1 MSLRR
6 LWFYP
11 HCSVWLFQAC
21 SICATAHLMCHA
33 PIDQVEE
40 DHGIYGTALKVTHP
54 FNHPPPL
61 QLTTKTLFLIYLL
74 IVSQD
79 FQFPV
84 LPSFSDSNL
93 LMVFCSKSLG
103 QIHHPKQ
110 LADIYCMP
118 RSWKIPKFQLL
129 RKISYQCQ
137 DERVRQ
143 FFLNDCLYLLLPG
156 CDVALLLKESNRV
169 PCFLE

>member
-1 MSLRR
+1 MNKLFAFSRNVSLGR

-21 SICATAHLMCHA
+21 SVCATAHLMCHA

-61 QLTTKTLFLIYLL
+61 QLTTKTLFLIHLL

-103 QIHHPKQ
+103 K
-110 LADIYCMP
+110 IY
-118 RSWKIPKFQLL
+118 
-129 RKISYQCQ
+129 
-137 DERVRQ
+137 Q
-143 FFLNDCLYLLLPG
+143 FANYSGRGTVGIFL
-156 CDVALLLKESNRV
+156 
-169 PCFLE
+169 